1 LKKSQNQSPVTLD
14 MATYGKSN
22 TSHNQT
28 CSEKEKKRRGNSERV
43 KKWVILIVHQ
53 GQAYLK

>member
-1 LKKSQNQSPVTLD
+1 

-28 CSEKEKKRRGNSERV
+28 CSEKEKKDGETVRV